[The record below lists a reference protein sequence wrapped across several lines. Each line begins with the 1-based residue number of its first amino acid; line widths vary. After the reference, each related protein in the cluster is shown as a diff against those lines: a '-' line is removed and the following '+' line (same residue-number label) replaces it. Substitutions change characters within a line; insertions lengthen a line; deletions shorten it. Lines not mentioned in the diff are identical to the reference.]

1 MGGEKMNN
9 RKQRISTKVIGAF
22 IVFASISLVA
32 NVWAFE
38 RRSSNAKSVRV
49 DVVPVQLSSGK
60 PAKFEIRMTTH
71 SVELSNDMVAVST
84 LKDDQGREYRALV
97 WNGSPPGGH
106 HRSGELE
113 FSTMANGAKSVTL
126 YLKNISGV
134 SERIFEWKFE
144 Q

>member
-1 MGGEKMNN
+1 MNN
-9 RKQRISTKVIGAF
+9 RKQRISTKVLGAL
-22 IVFASISLVA
+22 IVFAAISLAA
-32 NVWAFE
+32 NVWAYE
-38 RRSSNAKSVRV
+38 RRSSNANSVRV

-71 SVELSNDMVAVST
+71 SVELSYDMVAVSI
-84 LKDDQGREYRALV
+84 LKDDKGGEYRALV

-113 FSTMANGAKSVTL
+113 FPVTDNSAKSVTL

-134 SERIFEWKFE
+134 PERIFEWKLK
-144 Q
+144 

>member
-1 MGGEKMNN
+1 MNN
-9 RKQRISTKVIGAF
+9 RKQRIPTKVIGAF

-38 RRSSNAKSVRV
+38 RRSSNANSVRV

-60 PAKFEIRMTTH
+60 PTKFEIRMTTH

-84 LKDDQGREYRALV
+84 LKDDQGREYRASV
-97 WNGSPPGGH
+97 WKGSPPGGH

-113 FSTMANGAKSVTL
+113 FPAMADGAKSVSL

-134 SERIFEWKFE
+134 PERIFEWKF
-144 Q
+144 